1 MSKAAMSDER
11 YVISFEELR
20 MTDVEQV
27 GGKNASLGEM
37 ITQLSSAGVRVPGGF
52 ATTAAAFRDFLNES
66 GLTEKIDESLTALDI
81 EDLEALTETGKR
93 IRQWI
98 TDAPLTPRLQK
109 DIGAAYASLVDD
121 GEDDASF
128 AVRSSATAED
138 LPDASF
144 AGQQESYRLLR
155 CTTIGPFRIACTR
168 GSSTRTSRSRPACSA
183 WFARTS
189 VHPV

>member
-81 EDLEALTETGKR
+81 EDLGADR
-93 IRQWI
+93 DRQ
-98 TDAPLTPRLQK
+98 A
-109 DIGAAYASLVDD
+109 
-121 GEDDASF
+121 
-128 AVRSSATAED
+128 
-138 LPDASF
+138 
-144 AGQQESYRLLR
+144 
-155 CTTIGPFRIACTR
+155 
-168 GSSTRTSRSRPACSA
+168 
-183 WFARTS
+183 
-189 VHPV
+189 HPSMDH